1 MLAASRTSR
10 DNAEMKSSVSA
21 LLACVWRQPPG
32 PARPGTKNTALCL
45 LTFSGGGRGVCNM
58 CNASS
63 AAFFRR
69 KCSQLFLAHVTS
81 RLAAFRLVLCMFF
94 LVCLFCFLFPNVL
107 QDEPVSSSC
116 KTHRPLL
123 EVFLSCNNQDTLP
136 FLPLWLNHL
145 KCGSPFSVSVWK
157 DWEKMSWAHTRT
169 L

>member
-1 MLAASRTSR
+1 MSRCPVTCSQR
-10 DNAEMKSSVSA
+10 AERAETMRRWKVQSA
-21 LLACVWRQPPG
+21 LCWRVCGGSRLAQRDQELKT
-32 PARPGTKNTALCL
+32 RLCACSH
-45 LTFSGGGRGVCNM
+45 FRGGCNM

-116 KTHRPLL
+116 KTHHPLL
-123 EVFLSCNNQDTLP
+123 EVFLSCNNEDTLS

-157 DWEKMSWAHTRT
+157 D
-169 L
+169 